1 MTVTALISE
10 CWMRRENTGRRSPVV
25 VGDDRVVVVGDDRVV
40 VAGDDRVVVAGDDI

>member
-25 VGDDRVVVVGDDRVV
+25 AGDDRVV
-40 VAGDDRVVVAGDDI
+40 VAGDDRVGIAGMIYEVNQQGHT

>member
-10 CWMRRENTGRRSPVV
+10 CWMRRGNTGRGSPVV
-25 VGDDRVVVVGDDRVV
+25 AGDDKVV

>member
-10 CWMRRENTGRRSPVV
+10 CWMRRANTGRRSPVV
-25 VGDDRVVVVGDDRVV
+25 AGDDKMV